1 MNAQAARSRRLPT
14 GRGIRSPGLY
24 GLFRDWQR
32 TPTQS
37 SGRVFAPETAN
48 RCPVLQGP
56 PAERHLCAVKD
67 PDLRNARPQ
76 ERAHRPRV
84 FSLDFDLH
92 RRRQCGHFNA
102 RLPVCQSS
110 ANYACSVVACDS
122 WCHGSGYKMP
132 GLLRVETWSTRV
144 NPRTQFAENASH
156 GQASVLLVG
165 CPPACLS
172 NVIVR
177 HRSPPLTLL
186 DGEC

>member
-1 MNAQAARSRRLPT
+1 MDHPDEDSMGPSWLMTGCVSRSGLASFYPTVTSEMFPTAERGSKSMRSRDALR
-14 GRGIRSPGLY
+14 GRAPRC
-24 GLFRDWQR
+24 RAR
-32 TPTQS
+32 TEIGQ
-37 SGRVFAPETAN
+37 
-48 RCPVLQGP
+48 LHGP
-56 PAERHLCAVKD
+56 LTCYFPNCR
-67 PDLRNARPQ
+67 
-76 ERAHRPRV
+76 
-84 FSLDFDLH
+84 
-92 RRRQCGHFNA
+92 
-102 RLPVCQSS
+102 SS

-122 WCHGSGYKMP
+122 WCHGFGYKMP

-165 CPPACLS
+165 YPPACLS